1 MEWPKVS
8 ILLALYEPQPD
19 WLREQLV
26 SLAEQDYAGELE
38 VLIYNDA
45 PGDTGFLPLVEEL
58 LGALPHQ
65 LYTAERNG
73 GSTAAFGRLTELA
86 SSEVLAYC
94 DQDDV
99 WMTDKLT
106 RLVGCLQREEVSLC
120 FGDAEVIDG
129 EGRMVS
135 ASLQRYRPRQWVPE
149 PSAMKWELL
158 LRNFVPGSAMVVR
171 SSVAKQALPF
181 PAEFVHDHWLALAAV
196 QAKGIRFCPEQVLR
210 YRIHGGN
217 QTGVLA
223 GIETRQD
230 YYEQRVCRDAVRL
243 RCIAQRWGENQEL
256 AAVQAWVRM
265 RQDYLSQ
272 PGLCQFVRLL
282 CSLWRWRWQVTLFE
296 LVLAVVPEGV
306 VRRMLAFLRG

>member
-73 GSTAAFGRLTELA
+73 GSTAAYGRLTELA
-86 SSEVLAYC
+86 SGEVLAYC

-230 YYEQRVCRDAVRL
+230 YYEQRVCRDVRRL
-243 RCIAQRWGENQEL
+243 QCIEGRMAGFPGVPRVLHWVEQRQRYLCRPTLSG
-256 AAVQAWVRM
+256 AWQLFRGM
-265 RQDYLSQ
+265 GTFRRQ
-272 PGLCQFVRLL
+272 V
-282 CSLWRWRWQVTLFE
+282 VLFE
-296 LVLAVVPEGV
+296 LLLPLLPSLAVKYVF
-306 VRRMLAFLRG
+306 RCLRV